1 MISIIEKE
9 VVDKNKWL
17 DKADFLDLLAVAQ
30 ALPGILAVNISVAV
44 GDRLRSTRGAVA
56 ASLGTILP
64 SFMIILAIAIFLTP
78 DIIKNNPV
86 ISAIFKGIRPAVVAL
101 IVAPVFSSAKS
112 AGITVKTVWIPVVTA
127 LLIWSKWPVVSN
139 PILFILLG
147 GLGGYMYMSYSQK
160 KCRR

>member
-17 DKADFLDLLAVAQ
+17 EKAEFLDLLAVAQ

-101 IVAPVFSSAKS
+101 IVAPVLSSAKS
-112 AGITVKTVWIPVVTA
+112 VGITLKTVWIPVVTA

-160 KCRR
+160 KCR